1 MLRVIITGRNN
12 TVPQQAFTSSG
23 IQPDAGAAAD
33 LRRSIPKGRTRTV
46 LRSVH
51 PSALQSPVALPP
63 QPTPRGTSLAD
74 KVVDVLTVIAGLAVF
89 GMLALFALVMA

>member
-1 MLRVIITGRNN
+1 MNRVIITGRND
-12 TVPQQAFTSSG
+12 TVPKQAFTSSG
-23 IQPDAGAAAD
+23 MTPDAGAAAD

-51 PSALQSPVALPP
+51 PSALQRPSASPKAE
-63 QPTPRGTSLAD
+63 GHSLAD
-74 KVVDVLTVIAGLAVF
+74 KVVEVLTVIAGLAVF